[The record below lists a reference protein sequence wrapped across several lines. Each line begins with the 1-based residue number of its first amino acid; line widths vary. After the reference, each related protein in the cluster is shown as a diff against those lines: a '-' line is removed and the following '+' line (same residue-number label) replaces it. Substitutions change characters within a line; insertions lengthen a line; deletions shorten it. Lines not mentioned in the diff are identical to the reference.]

1 MSLELTINAEI
12 KAAMLGKKEAD
23 LRALR
28 AIKAAILVAKT
39 AEGASGDLTEADE
52 SKLLQKL
59 AKQRKDSLEI
69 FRAQNR
75 EDLAVKEEEELV
87 VIERFLPKQMSE
99 AELRTAITDIIATT
113 GASSPAD
120 MGKVMGVATK
130 QLAGKADGKAIS
142 ALVKELLTK

>member
-1 MSLELTINAEI
+1 MSLELDINAGI
-12 KAAMLGKKEAD
+12 KAAMLGKKEAE

-39 AEGASGDLTEADE
+39 AEGASAELTEADE

-75 EDLAVKEEEELV
+75 EDLAVKEQEELE

-99 AELRTAITDIIATT
+99 AELRTAITDIITST

-142 ALVKELLTK
+142 ALVKELLSK